1 MFLYLFL
8 NPWKFKRIKKTDN
21 FFSEYHEHIKPAMH
35 QEVGCQ
41 LAFFAFLDLEENSI
55 SLGLFWH
62 KVPQNIKHFRKFQ
75 NLFDIF

>member
-1 MFLYLFL
+1 
-8 NPWKFKRIKKTDN
+8 
-21 FFSEYHEHIKPAMH
+21 MH